1 MRFWTSF
8 IEQRPRSSC
17 IEDPVFLLA
26 SVRSQMI
33 NYSSKVGLWE
43 VIWGFKCPKNG
54 HVGQL
59 PTSALVRNADLADK
73 WSITAITNQERNVPS
88 APRQRA

>member
-8 IEQRPRSSC
+8 IEQRPRSSG

-54 HVGQL
+54 HVGHL
-59 PTSALVRNADLADK
+59 AVICPNSRLSAEVAARLSRG
-73 WSITAITNQERNVPS
+73 
-88 APRQRA
+88 